1 MKGLPS
7 IRGRKAAGKVRA
19 ALKRANAHTTS
30 VGGSPTH
37 VQLLGQVSGYDDWP
51 RIREYWTRRSGLT
64 GGWPARL
71 GPNQLALNL
80 WPTPPGQLQLT
91 TGVGLKPENRQP
103 RKVLSTPAL
112 LRFDGTESTADDALA
127 HAIASWVS
135 EMIAENEYPSG
146 VQLAPPILE
155 EWARK
160 GQLVS
165 RRVITYDLDWDLPPA
180 ENIRWP
186 PSAGH

>member
-1 MKGLPS
+1 MRGLPS
-7 IRGRKAAGKVRA
+7 IRGRGAAGKVRA

-30 VGGSPTH
+30 VDGSPTH
-37 VQLLGQVSGYDDWP
+37 VQLLGQVSSDDDWP

-64 GGWPARL
+64 GGWPGRL

-103 RKVLSTPAL
+103 RKLLSTPAL
-112 LRFDGTESTADDALA
+112 VRFDPTMSVADDALA
-127 HAIASWVS
+127 HVIASWVS
-135 EMIAENEYPSG
+135 EVIAENEYPSG
-146 VQLAPPILE
+146 LRLAPPILE

-160 GQLVS
+160 GQLIS
-165 RRVITYDLDWDLPPA
+165 RRVVTYDLEWDLPPA
-180 ENIRWP
+180 EGIAWP
-186 PSAGH
+186 PGAGH